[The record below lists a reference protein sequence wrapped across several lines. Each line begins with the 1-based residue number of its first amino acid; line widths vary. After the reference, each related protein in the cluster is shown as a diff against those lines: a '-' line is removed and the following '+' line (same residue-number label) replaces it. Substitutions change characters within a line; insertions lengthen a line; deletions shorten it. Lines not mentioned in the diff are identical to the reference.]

1 MTSASQFNITEY
13 NCLTTVTGT
22 EIHSVYRS
30 LGMCLRDASRFAA
43 ALSYARGAYVQVI
56 PITPGEKYREWWY
69 AGAIWKQADVPP
81 ISGAAYEHSLVCI
94 SSSGARETEILEGG
108 VLVSQSPSIS

>member
-13 NCLTTVTGT
+13 GCLTAVTGT

-43 ALSYARGAYVQVI
+43 ALSYARSAYVQVV
-56 PITPGEKYREWWY
+56 PNTPGETYEEWWY

-81 ISGAAYEHSLVCI
+81 ICGVAYEHSLVCDSR
-94 SSSGARETEILEGG
+94 SSA
-108 VLVSQSPSIS
+108 